1 MHVGVF
7 LGEFRAD
14 LGGGF
19 TFVNEVAEA
28 FFKVAADSHH
38 RFSVFC
44 PPDVAKHLRSRVLP
58 ANLTVLDLEP
68 RGAVGR
74 AISALKHVMPLFGLL
89 WRRSSSL
96 ERAALAQGV
105 EMIWFVGGFF
115 DTLDTPYIATVWDV
129 QHLTHPWFPEVSA
142 KWRWE
147 YRELFLQRHLRRAAC
162 VITGTEVGKR
172 ELMSFYG
179 LPTDRIHILPHPTP
193 SFALNADPPESDV
206 DAIKRFGLSGE
217 FLLYPAQ
224 FWAHKN
230 HVNLLLGLKHLG
242 EMGHPV
248 PDLALVGSDKGNRS
262 FVQAMVA
269 QLGLENKVHFLGFVS
284 TQELVGLYRQADALI
299 YPSFSG
305 PENLPPLEAFA
316 LGCPVVASDFPGARE
331 QLGDAAILFDPKS
344 PHEIAKAL
352 LQLRNPKVRAELIER
367 GHIRAK
373 SWTGSD
379 YSRGVI
385 RAIDEFE
392 PIRKTWA

>member
-28 FFKVAADSHH
+28 FFAIAAESHH
-38 RFSVFC
+38 RFSLFC
-44 PPDVAKHLRSRVLP
+44 PTDVAKHLRSRRLP
-58 ANLTVLDLEP
+58 ANLTVIDLAP
-68 RGAVGR
+68 RGVVGR
-74 AISALKHVMPLFGLL
+74 AISALKHVTPVFGLL
-89 WRRSSSL
+89 WRRPCAL

-115 DTLDTPYIATVWDV
+115 DTLDMPYIATVWDV

-147 YRELFLQRHLRRAAC
+147 YRELFLRRHLRRAAG

-179 LPTDRIHILPHPTP
+179 LPADRIHILPHPTP
-193 SFALNADPPESDV
+193 SFALNAAPAENDV
-206 DAIKRFGLSGE
+206 EAIERFGLSGK

-230 HVNLLLGLKHLG
+230 HFNLLLGLKRLG

-248 PDLALVGSDKGNRS
+248 PDLALVGSDKGNRG
-262 FVQAMVA
+262 FVQSKAA
-269 QLGLENKVHFLGFVS
+269 ELGLEDKVHFLGFVS
-284 TQELVGLYRQADALI
+284 TQELVALYRQAGALI

-331 QLGDAAILFDPKS
+331 QLGDAALLFDPMA
-344 PHEIAKAL
+344 PDEMARAL
-352 LQLRNPKVRAELIER
+352 LQLQNPMVRARLVER
-367 GHIRAK
+367 GHTRAK
-373 SWTGSD
+373 SWTGRD

-385 RAIDEFE
+385 RAIDKFE
-392 PIRKTWA
+392 PIRRTWA